1 MFTPFR
7 PCSVYF
13 ACINSLIF
21 TATLSDGEAETQ
33 RGKII
38 IKVSQLL
45 SGTGLKF
52 RHSKVNALDHE
63 TFQPLIR
70 IIEYHLPDTR
80 LMVLLKL
87 IVTTQ

>member
-33 RGKII
+33 RSKII

-63 TFQPLIR
+63 TLRFLSAAAAAAKSLQSCLTLWTP
-70 IIEYHLPDTR
+70 
-80 LMVLLKL
+80 
-87 IVTTQ
+87 